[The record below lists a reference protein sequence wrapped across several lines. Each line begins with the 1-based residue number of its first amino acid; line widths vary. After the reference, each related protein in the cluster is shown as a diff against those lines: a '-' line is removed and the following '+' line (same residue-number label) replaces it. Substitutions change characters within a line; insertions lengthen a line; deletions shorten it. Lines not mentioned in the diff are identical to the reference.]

1 MENAEARFA
10 QQLKKGVL
18 EMLVLAL
25 LAEKPGHGY
34 ELLLRLKEKSGG
46 LLTLKEGTLYP
57 ILYRLEDGGAIASQW
72 QPPEGGS
79 ASPYRVVPRKVYT
92 ITEAGRTALAAQSKI
107 WRGFAACVRDF
118 IGEEQGNE

>member
-46 LLTLKEGTLYP
+46 LLTLKE
-57 ILYRLEDGGAIASQW
+57 SC
-72 QPPEGGS
+72 
-79 ASPYRVVPRKVYT
+79 K
-92 ITEAGRTALAAQSKI
+92 
-107 WRGFAACVRDF
+107 
-118 IGEEQGNE
+118 

>member
-1 MENAEARFA
+1 MESAEARFA

-72 QPPEGGS
+72 QPPEGGG
-79 ASPYRVVPRKVYT
+79 AGPYRAVPRKVYT
-92 ITEAGRTALAAQSKI
+92 VTAAGRAALAAQAEI
-107 WRGFAACVRDF
+107 WRGFAACVQGF